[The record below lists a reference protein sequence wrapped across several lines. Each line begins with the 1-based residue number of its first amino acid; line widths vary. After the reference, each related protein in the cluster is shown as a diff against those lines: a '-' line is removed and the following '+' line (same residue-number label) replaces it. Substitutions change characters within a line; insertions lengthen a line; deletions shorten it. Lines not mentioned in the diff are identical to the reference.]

1 MDALDNVFDDHP
13 SLSVS
18 LEDFEHNDPH
28 SENNRSPLF
37 VIPSHHSGFYKSDGG
52 DSDLPESDSGGPWSP
67 PAWRRETSVGAGAAN
82 NGMWQ
87 FYRPSS
93 HRHEQRGAK
102 LNTHN
107 NGSPLKRSRETSPLY
122 ESANEGDT
130 TLPPQHEL
138 PSKASSPQPFQLAGK
153 CLQREPGGQAQDG
166 SSNQTAS
173 AQTTDNPNNYI
184 RFAMRAE
191 VQHRTE
197 PFEAAF
203 SYFREKF
210 DMCTSSRASTLM
222 TCGIAFFAIILVRLL
237 FQPPPPPPVPD
248 LVKVAGLAKS
258 FEPLIFYSENGAQQI
273 GELQETGVAVWDLGE
288 SVRSTNMTSA
298 PIIVKELDDL
308 SESLKTL
315 AVELTRFFASVDG
328 DVDGIL
334 IVMEWAK
341 RELSQLSSLPLS
353 SLTSVFDNLHSVFCR
368 VGIFELPNGNPT
380 SFGKLI
386 TDIFGQS
393 RPQRTRST
401 LQRTF
406 NEFLGV
412 LEESINSELTYSAA
426 LFALFESI
434 DRQFLNLARTV
445 IRESDQQEREEGEL
459 LSSLWT
465 RVLGPNAAKLRK
477 YEKNRLLL
485 SNVRERTVRN
495 KHLLV
500 DHNGRLL
507 TLKANLENLRKKLI
521 SPLVRSNDSSTLS
534 VEEQIRGLDT
544 TYEHLKAV
552 RERQKGM
559 LMELLYGA
567 GRNRFSLGRATEGH
581 GIEGNRVGERE
592 R

>member
-1 MDALDNVFDDHP
+1 V
-13 SLSVS
+13 
-18 LEDFEHNDPH
+18 LEN
-28 SENNRSPLF
+28 S
-37 VIPSHHSGFYKSDGG
+37 
-52 DSDLPESDSGGPWSP
+52 
-67 PAWRRETSVGAGAAN
+67 
-82 NGMWQ
+82 
-87 FYRPSS
+87 
-93 HRHEQRGAK
+93 
-102 LNTHN
+102 
-107 NGSPLKRSRETSPLY
+107 
-122 ESANEGDT
+122 
-130 TLPPQHEL
+130 
-138 PSKASSPQPFQLAGK
+138 
-153 CLQREPGGQAQDG
+153 
-166 SSNQTAS
+166 
-173 AQTTDNPNNYI
+173 
-184 RFAMRAE
+184 
-191 VQHRTE
+191 
-197 PFEAAF
+197 
-203 SYFREKF
+203 
-210 DMCTSSRASTLM
+210 
-222 TCGIAFFAIILVRLL
+222 
-237 FQPPPPPPVPD
+237 
-248 LVKVAGLAKS
+248 
-258 FEPLIFYSENGAQQI
+258 
-273 GELQETGVAVWDLGE
+273 
-288 SVRSTNMTSA
+288 
-298 PIIVKELDDL
+298 
-308 SESLKTL
+308 
-315 AVELTRFFASVDG
+315 
-328 DVDGIL
+328 IL

-353 SLTSVFDNLHSVFCR
+353 SLTSVFDNLHSVLCR
-368 VGIFELPNGNPT
+368 VGIFESSNGNPT

-507 TLKANLENLRKKLI
+507 TLKANLETLRKKLI

-544 TYEHLKAV
+544 TYEHLKTV

-567 GRNRFSLGRATEGH
+567 GRNRFSLGRAAEGH
-581 GIEGNRVGERE
+581 GIEGNKAGERE